1 MPRIFLVLDL
11 RFVILQGRKEIKK
24 KKKKNTVK
32 LASGKNALGE
42 KFAAVAVG
50 L

>member
-11 RFVILQGRKEIKK
+11 RFVILQGRKEI

>member
-11 RFVILQGRKEIKK
+11 RFVILQGRKEIK